1 MQNYEAGAEG
11 VYGLLSGAAE
21 HIKPQGFDKIHRRNT
36 DGVATAAQAGKV
48 VWEPIPVQTATA
60 KSGNGNGHHRD

>member
-1 MQNYEAGAEG
+1 MANHEIGAEG

-21 HIKPQGFDKIHRRNT
+21 HIKPQGFDKTHRRNA
-36 DGVATAAQAGKV
+36 DGVATAAPAGKV
-48 VWEPIPVQTATA
+48 VWEPIPAQPATA